1 MEIKG
6 IRPRGASQADIFYII
21 PVMKLIDLLGTSM
34 EWNNLMSLIRH
45 EVLLKWHNLQWRQWK
60 ERIFNHVWKRLIWQT
75 LGHKNTLNRWENSTN
90 DVDWRESEKIGINT
104 ILKIRSDSDCGS
116 IEGQNGFYIVSFLSV
131 W

>member
-45 EVLLKWHNLQWRQWK
+45 EVLLKWHNLQ
-60 ERIFNHVWKRLIWQT
+60 
-75 LGHKNTLNRWENSTN
+75 
-90 DVDWRESEKIGINT
+90 
-104 ILKIRSDSDCGS
+104 
-116 IEGQNGFYIVSFLSV
+116 
-131 W
+131 